1 MSWAHLIAIGVLFG
15 SGTYLVLQRNLTRVL
30 VGLGMVGAW
39 SQPDAAVRRRSTGLG
54 SDTRRAARPFSDPIP
69 QALILTAIVISFA
82 VTAFLLAL
90 AVRAWGSAEDD
101 VVEDDLEDRRIAST
115 SGGGS
120 R

>member
-1 MSWAHLIAIGVLFG
+1 MSWAHVVAIGVLFG

-30 VGLGMVGAW
+30 VGLGMLAHGVNLMLLSAGGQPGAAPIMDGR
-39 SQPDAAVRRRSTGLG
+39 QG
-54 SDTRRAARPFSDPIP
+54 PFSDPIP

-90 AVRAWGSAEDD
+90 AVRAWGAAQDD

-115 SGGGS
+115 SGGGPK
-120 R
+120 